1 MEERKWENLNY
12 DCLVNVLKRVD
23 LETKLFDVPL
33 VCKHWYYTL
42 LNLLCWQKLVFPFN
56 YEESRLTTALE
67 DEKNVAR
74 LMKFVVNRSLGR
86 ATTFLAPIFATIEDV
101 ICPGLK
107 YLAVHRYTL
116 DGDEEDMIGAAF
128 ADAIAEKL
136 ATIKCLVLDKAIID
150 EADLETILLGCK
162 ELEVLYVRHC
172 VGFDEDSEDIR
183 NLASRIKDF
192 RCEGSRPDNRCYVEE
207 SKYYIDY
214 EEKEFPPFPD
224 CILYGDY

>member
-101 ICPGLK
+101 MYVLDTCPGLK

-128 ADAIAEKL
+128 GDSFLQWKSTDLIYSRH
-136 ATIKCLVLDKAIID
+136 CNYMLDIID
-150 EADLETILLGCK
+150 KISLQCK
-162 ELEVLYVRHC
+162 SF
-172 VGFDEDSEDIR
+172 VGLS
-183 NLASRIKDF
+183 
-192 RCEGSRPDNRCYVEE
+192 V
-207 SKYYIDY
+207 
-214 EEKEFPPFPD
+214 
-224 CILYGDY
+224 